1 MIDSELCLSA
11 ETLERL
17 STGELAP
24 ATIREIEA
32 HVNDCE
38 SCRQLLAAVE
48 SDSQWQDEICPVLR
62 APEDLTFPSA
72 DGTNDEHESQT
83 LASVLRL
90 LGPTDDPHMLGR
102 IGAYEIVG
110 VIGRGGMGV
119 VFKAFDG
126 ALNRFVAIK
135 MLLPHLAASG
145 AARKRFARE
154 GRAAAAVIDD
164 NVMPIYNVDQWQGT
178 PYLVTQY
185 SRGMTLQQ
193 RIQKQGPLE
202 VEEILRIAMQTAK
215 GLDAAHTQGLVHR
228 DVKPSNILLDGTV
241 ERAML
246 TDFGL
251 ARAVDDASI
260 TRTGTITGTP
270 QYMSP
275 EQTRGDNVDAR
286 SDLFGLGCVMYAMCT
301 GRPPFRA
308 DNSYAI
314 LRLIA
319 DEDPRPIQEINSD
332 IPLWL
337 SKVISRLMSK
347 QAADRNANAAEVA
360 EVCASCLAHVQQP
373 AAVDLPES
381 LISLPARKRFLFF
394 GNGIV
399 LACLALLLAA
409 GGMLAM
415 ISEANKATLVIK
427 CSAADVPIRI
437 TQDDTVVK
445 KVAVTR
451 DGATIRIAAG
461 EYRIE
466 VDGDHPE
473 FSIKNN
479 TVILSRGGT
488 ESVEITLVEVS
499 KNSPVHDPAD
509 NQAMKFDTPEA
520 LMRHYADSLFRKDL
534 GKAFECLDDATIHL
548 MAFSNLI
555 SLSHLEQM
563 LIERCDFSKNREVVS
578 ERVTQLKELQ
588 AMLNEAGVDKS
599 ARRAVSALLASTEV
613 SGDKSLSLEQLATAN
628 LKLLKRP
635 RKFVAEF
642 IAFAKPDFDEWNE
655 SAPAARPSY
664 RITRIGDRT
673 IATDESSDE
682 QVDLIFQNESWRIV
696 GESVEAPLLDL
707 DGSVRNDSYQDKE
720 ESARIGAT
728 DNLLIST
735 TATRPESTD
744 HKISGSDDSPSS
756 QSNHSYSIAPDSAL
770 LDPRVTVMPNGP
782 VLPLPIKSVQL
793 AGKLLNSVV
802 IERSSYDGL
811 ELGCKVQLGQPNRG
825 VLEEVLAETK
835 IISLSKEEAIG
846 KLIEFPSNFADQASS
861 LSACAPDID
870 ATFNEEKGNSK
881 VLVDLHLSKSR
892 GDTVFKSRQLVQRL
906 LEIGGENIR
915 IAIWPQGTPS
925 SFSVFSNTSGG
936 IETPTSQAVSTYLR
950 EQKQISF
957 LENQSFYIAVDPSGK
972 RIVSIMANHGFEV
985 HRAYLSNDQSVDSI
999 GFRSVNWKNS
1009 EGELTGLNINMHE
1022 PPLLGAVDIVSAE
1035 LVPTSGNLSGNYSVE
1050 ITLTPEATQRF
1061 AERTKTLTED
1071 NPKVHLSVF
1080 ADDTFHF
1087 AARLISPIP
1096 GGRLLISGHF
1106 SKQEAQALVDD
1117 FQEVTYFKSHPQII
1131 PFQKGKPIQQW
1142 LKAKSGSS
1150 SSKWDK
1156 FVATLPAKGT
1166 VAVMVEGSDQA
1177 KRMLPVFSRLAKETD
1192 LEEEVT
1198 YKIVKQSDWP
1208 SLFKGDD
1215 ACFLTFKDGNLVG
1228 TKVGLLT
1235 SGRLRVF
1242 VGEAITFVTPQ
1253 HAHINPKP
1261 LVTFECYINPGV
1273 QHVGARRGTADRFLG
1288 AVIGQADGRTLIL
1301 GPNGIAEY
1309 LKSGYACLA
1318 TVSDQLGK
1326 QRQYPIDVVHSG
1338 PTRWGRTVKATYDTE
1353 LAVYLAEGMPEL
1365 PIARLAKPDWLP
1377 QKETDLIF
1385 ALSKYPNRIR
1395 PAWISDSRQR
1405 ICWHNQ
1411 KVTEVFDRSAAGQRG
1426 PNYMQVTFDG
1436 DSSPSWLA
1444 FNSTGELV
1452 SGGGVLDSRSDGSTI
1467 LGPELIHGTINAAK
1481 GKLQDNTLRSVLDRI
1496 LKDGLPSQDS
1506 TKEKNP
1512 SHPASAFDSPNST
1525 FQRYSRMV
1533 EQRNWK
1539 EVLACLTEDCR
1550 DEESLERVAFIHML
1564 SLYATPTDEQAEN
1577 NTNPTRFRSAGFLK
1591 ELEQQFPGF
1600 TKTNT
1605 SKDPIVRKIQEKL
1618 KSLDPAERRQARLS
1632 LVRWH
1637 EGTDPDN
1644 LFTSLIDFMS
1654 RLEGCDLNG
1663 QQKSKLVDIDVR
1675 GDDAWAIIVSEDNAD
1690 RKPVAFKKT
1699 TSGWMLDNLND
1710 DSLIDRMAERHREVE
1725 GINAMMIDSIA
1736 EEYRAAGVSEEE
1748 INAMRKSVLLQMQK
1762 AESSAES
1769 SAPK

>member
-11 ETLERL
+11 ETLEQL

-24 ATIREIEA
+24 ATLREIEA
-32 HVNDCE
+32 HVGDCE
-38 SCRQLLAAVE
+38 SCRQLLSAVE
-48 SDSQWQDEICPVLR
+48 SDSQWQDEIWPVLR
-62 APEDLTFPSA
+62 TREDLTFPSA
-72 DGTNDEHESQT
+72 EESDGEHESQS

-202 VEEILRIAMQTAK
+202 VKEILRIAMQTAK
-215 GLDAAHTQGLVHR
+215 GLDAAHAQGLVHR
-228 DVKPSNILLDGTV
+228 DIKPSNILLDGTV

-275 EQTRGDNVDAR
+275 EQTRGGKVDAR

-308 DNSYAI
+308 NNSYAI

-337 SKVISRLMSK
+337 SKIISRLMSK
-347 QAADRNANAAEVA
+347 QAEDRYANAAEAA
-360 EVCASCLAHVQQP
+360 ELCESCLAHVQQP
-373 AAVDLPES
+373 AAVNLPDS
-381 LISLPARKRFLFF
+381 LMSLPARKRFSFL
-394 GNGIV
+394 GNGMV
-399 LACLALLLAA
+399 LMCLTLLLVA

-437 TQDDTVVK
+437 TQDDTVVEK
-445 KVAVTR
+445 MAVTK

-461 EYRIE
+461 KYRID

-473 FSIKNN
+473 FSINNN
-479 TVILSRGGT
+479 TVVLSRGGT
-488 ESVEITLVEVS
+488 ESVEITLVENS
-499 KNSPVHDPAD
+499 KNSPVHNPAD
-509 NQAMKFDTPEA
+509 IQAMKFDTPEA
-520 LMRHYADSLFRKDL
+520 LMRHYADSLFRKDFGEVL
-534 GKAFECLDDATIHL
+534 ECLDDSTIHL

-555 SLSHLEQM
+555 SLSQLEQM

-578 ERVTQLKELQ
+578 EHVRQLKELQ
-588 AMLNEAGVDKS
+588 AMLDDAGVDRS
-599 ARRAVSALLASTEV
+599 ARRAVSALLASAEV
-613 SGDKSLSLEQLATAN
+613 SGDTSLSLEQLATAN

-635 RKFVAEF
+635 RKLVAEF

-655 SAPAARPSY
+655 SAPAVRPLY
-664 RITRIGDRT
+664 RITRNGDRT
-673 IATDESSDE
+673 IATDESSGK
-682 QVDLIFQNESWRIV
+682 QVDLTFQNESWRIV
-696 GESVEAPLLDL
+696 GDSFEEPLPDL
-707 DGSVRNDSYQDKE
+707 DGSGPNYSNQDKE
-720 ESARIGAT
+720 KAARIDAT
-728 DNLLIST
+728 NNQPLAA
-735 TATRPESTD
+735 TATLPESTD
-744 HKISGSDDSPSS
+744 NRISGSDDSPSS
-756 QSNHSYSIAPDSAL
+756 QSDHSYSIAPDSAL
-770 LDPRVTVMPNGP
+770 LDPRVTVMENGP
-782 VLPLPIKSVQL
+782 VSPLPIKSVQF

-811 ELGCKVQLGQPNRG
+811 ELGCKVQLGHPNRG
-825 VLEEVLAETK
+825 VLEEVLAEAK

-846 KLIEFPSNFADQASS
+846 KLIEFPPNFADQASS
-861 LSACAPDID
+861 LSACDPDIY
-870 ATFNEEKGNSK
+870 APFNEEKGNSK
-881 VLVDLHLSKSR
+881 VLVNLRLSKSR

-950 EQKQISF
+950 EQKEISF
-957 LENQSFYIAVDPSGK
+957 QENRSFYLAVDPPGK
-972 RIVSIMANHGFEV
+972 RIVSIMVTHGFEV

-999 GFRSVNWKNS
+999 GFRSVTWKNS
-1009 EGELTGLNINMHE
+1009 EGELTGLNVNMRE
-1022 PPLLGAVDIVSAE
+1022 RPLLGTADIVSAE

-1050 ITLTPEATQRF
+1050 IRLTPEATQRF
-1061 AERTKTLTED
+1061 AERTKTLIEA

-1087 AARLISPIP
+1087 AARLISTIS

-1106 SKQEAQALVDD
+1106 SKQEAQGLLDD
-1117 FQEVTYFKSHPQII
+1117 FQEETYLKNHPQII

-1142 LKAKSGSS
+1142 LKTKSGSS
-1150 SSKWDK
+1150 SSKGDD
-1156 FVATLPAKGT
+1156 FVATL
-1166 VAVMVEGSDQA
+1166 
-1177 KRMLPVFSRLAKETD
+1177 
-1192 LEEEVT
+1192 
-1198 YKIVKQSDWP
+1198 
-1208 SLFKGDD
+1208 
-1215 ACFLTFKDGNLVG
+1215 
-1228 TKVGLLT
+1228 
-1235 SGRLRVF
+1235 
-1242 VGEAITFVTPQ
+1242 
-1253 HAHINPKP
+1253 
-1261 LVTFECYINPGV
+1261 
-1273 QHVGARRGTADRFLG
+1273 
-1288 AVIGQADGRTLIL
+1288 
-1301 GPNGIAEY
+1301 
-1309 LKSGYACLA
+1309 
-1318 TVSDQLGK
+1318 
-1326 QRQYPIDVVHSG
+1326 
-1338 PTRWGRTVKATYDTE
+1338 
-1353 LAVYLAEGMPEL
+1353 
-1365 PIARLAKPDWLP
+1365 
-1377 QKETDLIF
+1377 
-1385 ALSKYPNRIR
+1385 
-1395 PAWISDSRQR
+1395 
-1405 ICWHNQ
+1405 
-1411 KVTEVFDRSAAGQRG
+1411 
-1426 PNYMQVTFDG
+1426 
-1436 DSSPSWLA
+1436 
-1444 FNSTGELV
+1444 
-1452 SGGGVLDSRSDGSTI
+1452 
-1467 LGPELIHGTINAAK
+1467 
-1481 GKLQDNTLRSVLDRI
+1481 
-1496 LKDGLPSQDS
+1496 
-1506 TKEKNP
+1506 
-1512 SHPASAFDSPNST
+1512 PASAFDSPNVT

-1550 DEESLERVAFIHML
+1550 DEESLERLAFIHLL
-1564 SLYATPTDEQAEN
+1564 SLYAKPTDEQAEN
-1577 NTNPTRFRSAGFLK
+1577 NTNPTRFRSVGFLK

-1600 TKTNT
+1600 TKTNA
-1605 SKDPIVRKIQEKL
+1605 SKDPIVRKLQEEL

-1632 LVRWH
+1632 LVRMH
-1637 EGTDPDN
+1637 ESTDRDK
-1644 LFTSLIDFMS
+1644 LFTSLIDFIS
-1654 RLEGCDLNG
+1654 RLDGSDLHG
-1663 QQKSKLVDIDVR
+1663 PQKSKLVDIDVR
-1675 GDDAWAIIVSEDNAD
+1675 GDDASAIVVSEDNTD

-1699 TSGWMLDNLND
+1699 TSGWKLDNLND
-1710 DSLIDRMAERHREVE
+1710 DSVIDHMAERHREVE
-1725 GINAMMIDSIA
+1725 GMNAMLIDSIA
-1736 EEYRAAGVSEEE
+1736 QEYRAAGVAEEE

-1769 SAPK
+1769 SAPKQQTDPATEN